1 MAPKFWCSGRFVTSS
16 VVKTARSDSDVL
28 SLRENPFGHFVSRSQ
43 TGGSWC
49 CLYFLLGLFVFS
61 LISRR
66 FIFPISNVF
75 VCNFPEV
82 VCNLNRDSRIGTL
95 KYEKEKNAPRRR
107 QRSKMFVYQNEE
119 KNAREAD
126 GALCRPRRTRPR
138 PGRIAE
144 LVVNMY
150 YV

>member
-1 MAPKFWCSGRFVTSS
+1 MHAPGSTGVRRHAGAHKQGRGRVGGRAGAGGQGSASG
-16 VVKTARSDSDVL
+16 DW
-28 SLRENPFGHFVSRSQ
+28 
-43 TGGSWC
+43 SWC

-66 FIFPISNVF
+66 FVFPISNVF